1 MTPLV
6 VTARIDGQIS
16 LPNGPLALD
25 ALLMSAVATRDGLPP
40 PPPVVPIEIPIA
52 KEPGGRFHLCS
63 FSVGTLSEFDRRFVN
78 RRAPV
83 EQYQTIGPQS
93 GRVQITAGHDKSYRL
108 PLEVGHVDGGELESK
123 YRRLDSVLKRCESRA
138 ADVNSRIQAVEDV
151 SRALFREWKGELGQ
165 YHDQALRRASEREL
179 AETEDRY
186 EALMQAMHRAASRME
201 PVLEPLRDKV
211 LFLKHNLNARAV
223 ASLGGELT
231 SVERNVEELVREME
245 DAIQEADRFIAEMKS

>member
-108 PLEVGHVDGGELESK
+108 PLEVGHVDGGELRWFCVGDAEP
-123 YRRLDSVLKRCESRA
+123 
-138 ADVNSRIQAVEDV
+138 I
-151 SRALFREWKGELGQ
+151 RALLGCIPYLGKKRSVGLGRVREWRVEPIEPWNGFPVLVEGRP
-165 YHDQALRRASEREL
+165 LRTLPLDWPGLAPDSPTAYRVLSPPYWQHERE
-179 AETEDRY
+179 
-186 EALMQAMHRAASRME
+186 
-201 PVLEPLRDKV
+201 
-211 LFLKHNLNARAV
+211 
-223 ASLGGELT
+223 EL
-231 SVERNVEELVREME
+231 S
-245 DAIQEADRFIAEMKS
+245 ACP